1 MRCDSQS
8 ECSNLKTNKHSI
20 LWLVRCARKLK
31 DRKRAQNLIS
41 LLFRTSLILLQTS
54 EVGRTGENVLTVTM
68 QGVFMKKYSE
78 SVEVLKEK
86 SSSEK
91 EVEEKWTAIAFSNK
105 RKLAVIPVWLWVV
118 LVFAFL
124 LFVAGL
130 VCVILGA
137 TKSTTTSCVK
147 TTMVKTTAEPGKSA
161 GADQMCLY
169 SEEANRTKLPQFLK
183 QVQTEY
189 YALNPNSVAW
199 QPDIEE
205 PYEHVKQRYYSL
217 SNLKLN
223 RDY

>member
-1 MRCDSQS
+1 
-8 ECSNLKTNKHSI
+8 
-20 LWLVRCARKLK
+20 
-31 DRKRAQNLIS
+31 
-41 LLFRTSLILLQTS
+41 
-54 EVGRTGENVLTVTM
+54 
-68 QGVFMKKYSE
+68 MKKDSE

-86 SSSEK
+86 LSSEK

-105 RKLAVIPVWLWVV
+105 RNLAVIPVWLWVV

-147 TTMVKTTAEPGKSA
+147 TTVEPGKSA
-161 GADQMCLY
+161 GAAQMCLY
-169 SEEANRTKLPQFLK
+169 SEEAKRAKLPQFLK

-205 PYEHVKQRYYSL
+205 RDEHVKQRYYSL

>member
-1 MRCDSQS
+1 
-8 ECSNLKTNKHSI
+8 
-20 LWLVRCARKLK
+20 
-31 DRKRAQNLIS
+31 
-41 LLFRTSLILLQTS
+41 
-54 EVGRTGENVLTVTM
+54 
-68 QGVFMKKYSE
+68 MKKDSE

-86 SSSEK
+86 ASSEK

-137 TKSTTTSCVK
+137 TKSTTSCVHG
-147 TTMVKTTAEPGKSA
+147 VETTAEPRGPEKSA
-161 GADQMCLY
+161 GAAQMCLY

-205 PYEHVKQRYYSL
+205 PDEHVKQRYYSL

>member
-1 MRCDSQS
+1 
-8 ECSNLKTNKHSI
+8 
-20 LWLVRCARKLK
+20 
-31 DRKRAQNLIS
+31 
-41 LLFRTSLILLQTS
+41 
-54 EVGRTGENVLTVTM
+54 
-68 QGVFMKKYSE
+68 MKKDSE

-137 TKSTTTSCVK
+137 TKSTTTSCVE
-147 TTMVKTTAEPGKSA
+147 TTAEPGKSA
-161 GADQMCLY
+161 GAAQMCLY
-169 SEEANRTKLPQFLK
+169 SEEAKRAKLRQFLK

-205 PYEHVKQRYYSL
+205 RDEHVKQRYYSL

>member
-1 MRCDSQS
+1 
-8 ECSNLKTNKHSI
+8 
-20 LWLVRCARKLK
+20 
-31 DRKRAQNLIS
+31 
-41 LLFRTSLILLQTS
+41 
-54 EVGRTGENVLTVTM
+54 
-68 QGVFMKKYSE
+68 MKKDSE

-86 SSSEK
+86 LSSEK

-130 VCVILGA
+130 VSVILGA
-137 TKSTTTSCVK
+137 TKSTTTSCVE
-147 TTMVKTTAEPGKSA
+147 TTAEPGKSA
-161 GADQMCLY
+161 GAAQMCLY
-169 SEEANRTKLPQFLK
+169 SEEAKRAKLPQFLK

-205 PYEHVKQRYYSL
+205 PDEHVKQRYCSL

>member
-1 MRCDSQS
+1 
-8 ECSNLKTNKHSI
+8 
-20 LWLVRCARKLK
+20 
-31 DRKRAQNLIS
+31 
-41 LLFRTSLILLQTS
+41 
-54 EVGRTGENVLTVTM
+54 
-68 QGVFMKKYSE
+68 MKKESE

-91 EVEEKWTAIAFSNK
+91 EVEEKWPAIAFSNK
-105 RKLAVIPVWLWVV
+105 RKSAVIPVWLWVV

-137 TKSTTTSCVK
+137 TKSTTSCVK
-147 TTMVKTTAEPGKSA
+147 TTPEPRGPGKSA
-161 GADQMCLY
+161 AAQMCLY
-169 SEEANRTKLPQFLK
+169 SEEATRAKLPQFLK

-205 PYEHVKQRYYSL
+205 RDEHVKQRYYIA
-217 SNLKLN
+217 
-223 RDY
+223 

>member
-1 MRCDSQS
+1 
-8 ECSNLKTNKHSI
+8 
-20 LWLVRCARKLK
+20 
-31 DRKRAQNLIS
+31 
-41 LLFRTSLILLQTS
+41 
-54 EVGRTGENVLTVTM
+54 
-68 QGVFMKKYSE
+68 MKKDSE

-105 RKLAVIPVWLWVV
+105 RKFAVIPVWLWVV

-137 TKSTTTSCVK
+137 TKSATTSCVE
-147 TTMVKTTAEPGKSA
+147 TTSEPGKSA
-161 GADQMCLY
+161 GAAQMCLY
-169 SEEANRTKLPQFLK
+169 SEEAKRAKLRQFLK

-189 YALNPNSVAW
+189 YALNPNSVTR

-205 PYEHVKQRYYSL
+205 REEHVKQRYYSL

>member
-1 MRCDSQS
+1 
-8 ECSNLKTNKHSI
+8 
-20 LWLVRCARKLK
+20 
-31 DRKRAQNLIS
+31 
-41 LLFRTSLILLQTS
+41 
-54 EVGRTGENVLTVTM
+54 
-68 QGVFMKKYSE
+68 MKKDSE

-91 EVEEKWTAIAFSNK
+91 EVAEKWPAIAFSSE
-105 RKLAVIPVWLWVV
+105 RKSAVIPVWLWVV

-137 TKSTTTSCVK
+137 TKSTTSCVK
-147 TTMVKTTAEPGKSA
+147 TAVKTTAEPRGPGNSA
-161 GADQMCLY
+161 GAAQMCFY
-169 SEEANRTKLPQFLK
+169 SEEAKRAKLRQFLK

-205 PYEHVKQRYYSL
+205 PDEHVKQRYCSL

>member
-1 MRCDSQS
+1 
-8 ECSNLKTNKHSI
+8 
-20 LWLVRCARKLK
+20 
-31 DRKRAQNLIS
+31 
-41 LLFRTSLILLQTS
+41 
-54 EVGRTGENVLTVTM
+54 
-68 QGVFMKKYSE
+68 MKKDSE

-105 RKLAVIPVWLWVV
+105 KKLAVIPVWLWVV

-137 TKSTTTSCVK
+137 TKSTTTSCV
-147 TTMVKTTAEPGKSA
+147 TTT
-161 GADQMCLY
+161 QMCLY
-169 SEEANRTKLPQFLK
+169 SEEAKRAKLPQVLK

-205 PYEHVKQRYYSL
+205 RDEHVKQRYYSFF
-217 SNLKLN
+217 
-223 RDY
+223 